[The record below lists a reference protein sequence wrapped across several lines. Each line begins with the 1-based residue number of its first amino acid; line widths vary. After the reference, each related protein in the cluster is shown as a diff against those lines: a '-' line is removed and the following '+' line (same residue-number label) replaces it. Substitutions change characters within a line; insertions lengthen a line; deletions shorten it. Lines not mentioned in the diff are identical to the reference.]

1 MREKWISFLY
11 THFSTFPSDK
21 LFRLLI
27 LSWAT
32 RNSSSSRVTIEMITI
47 RNQQIEAKK
56 PSVIKQILFDCRK
69 TKTDVITTAHQT
81 KRIWQG
87 AFHITKQKQANCVKL
102 GKNTVVTESRLVGW
116 LEFLSNWLSIAR
128 VFWTNNWAHRGKT
141 DPILDYLRE
150 TIKKRLRKTA
160 QPWKIMK
167 QTLFLRM
174 K

>member
-11 THFSTFPSDK
+11 THFSTLPSDK

-81 KRIWQG
+81 KREYDKER
-87 AFHITKQKQANCVKL
+87 FHITKQKQANCVKL

-128 VFWTNNWAHRGKT
+128 VFWTNHWAHCGKT
-141 DPILDYLRE
+141 GPILDYFRKKTNE
-150 TIKKRLRKTA
+150 TNPL
-160 QPWKIMK
+160 P
-167 QTLFLRM
+167 
-174 K
+174 